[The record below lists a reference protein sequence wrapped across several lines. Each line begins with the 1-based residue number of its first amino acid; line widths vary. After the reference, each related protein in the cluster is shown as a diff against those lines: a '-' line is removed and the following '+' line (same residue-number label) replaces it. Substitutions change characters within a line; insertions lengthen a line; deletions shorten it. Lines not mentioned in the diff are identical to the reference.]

1 LSRFIVDASVA
12 LCWYFEDQAAA
23 YTEAVF
29 ECLAQGDQALVPSV
43 WPLEMVNALV
53 VAWRQK
59 SVTSEQLEDFIADL
73 KDLPV
78 EVDSQGSERV
88 YSSIFRMSCQ
98 HQLSSYD
105 AAYLDLAVFEGLPL
119 ATLDKNL
126 RAAAR
131 RLRIE
136 IFNPRKPAKEREK

>member
-1 LSRFIVDASVA
+1 MSRFVVDASVA
-12 LCWYFEDQAAA
+12 LCWYFEDQTAA
-23 YTEAVF
+23 YTEAIF
-29 ECLAQGDQALVPSV
+29 ECLARGDQALVPSV

-59 SVTSEQLEDFIADL
+59 SITSAQLENFITDL

-78 EVDSQGSERV
+78 EVDSQGSERI
-88 YSSIFRMSCQ
+88 YSSVFRMSCQ
-98 HQLSSYD
+98 YQLSSYD
-105 AAYLDLAVFEGLPL
+105 AAYLDLALFQGLPL

-131 RLRIE
+131 RLKVV
-136 IFNPRKPAKEREK
+136 IFDPR

>member
-12 LCWYFEDQAAA
+12 LCWYFEDQTAA
-23 YTEAVF
+23 YTEAIF
-29 ECLAQGDQALVPSV
+29 ECLAKGDQALVPSV

-53 VAWRQK
+53 TAWRQK
-59 SVTSEQLEDFIADL
+59 SITSEQLENFIADL

-105 AAYLDLAVFEGLPL
+105 AAYLDLAVFQGLPL

-131 RLRIE
+131 RSRIE
-136 IFNPRKPAKEREK
+136 IFDPRKPAKE

>member
-12 LCWYFEDQAAA
+12 LCWYFEDQTAA
-23 YTEAVF
+23 YTEAIL
-29 ECLAQGDQALVPSV
+29 ECLAKGDQALVPSV

-53 VAWRQK
+53 TAWRHK
-59 SVTSEQLEDFIADL
+59 SITSEQLENCIADL

-78 EVDSQGSERV
+78 EVDSPGNERV

-98 HQLSSYD
+98 HQLASYD
-105 AAYLDLAVFEGLPL
+105 AAYLDLAVVHGLPL

-131 RLRIE
+131 RSRIQ
-136 IFNPRKPAKEREK
+136 IFDPRKPV

>member
-1 LSRFIVDASVA
+1 MSRFVVDASVA
-12 LCWYFEDQAAA
+12 LCWYFEYQTAA
-23 YTEAVF
+23 YTEAIF
-29 ECLAQGDQALVPSV
+29 ECLARGDQALVPSV

-59 SVTSEQLEDFIADL
+59 SITSAQLENFIMDL

-78 EVDSQGSERV
+78 EVDSQGSERI
-88 YSSIFRMSCQ
+88 YSSVLRMSCQ
-98 HQLSSYD
+98 YQLSSYD
-105 AAYLDLAVFEGLPL
+105 AAYLDLALFQGLPL

-131 RLRIE
+131 RLKVV
-136 IFNPRKPAKEREK
+136 IFDPR

>member
-12 LCWYFEDQAAA
+12 LCWYFEDQKTA

-29 ECLAQGDQALVPSV
+29 DCLARGDEALVPAV
-43 WPLEMVNALV
+43 WPLEVVNSLV
-53 VAWRQK
+53 VGVRQK
-59 SVTSEQLEDFIADL
+59 TVSAAQLQTFVQDL

-78 EVDSQGSERV
+78 EVDTQGIDRA
-88 YSSIFRMSCQ
+88 YSSIARLSQQ

-105 AAYLDLAVFEGLPL
+105 AAYLDLALVEGLPL

-126 RAAAR
+126 RAAAKR
-131 RLRIE
+131 AGVELLELATRD
-136 IFNPRKPAKEREK
+136 

>member
-12 LCWYFEDQAAA
+12 LCWYFEDQKST

-29 ECLAQGDQALVPSV
+29 ERLARGDEALVPAL
-43 WPLEMVNALV
+43 WPLEIVNSLV
-53 VAWRQK
+53 VAVRQK
-59 SVTSEQLEDFIADL
+59 GISPAQLETFVRDL

-78 EVDSQGSERV
+78 EVDMDGIERV
-88 YSSIFRMSCQ
+88 YSSIVRLSQQ

-105 AAYLDLAVFEGLPL
+105 AAYLDLALFESLPL

-126 RAAAR
+126 LAAAKR
-131 RLRIE
+131 TGVELL
-136 IFNPRKPAKEREK
+136 KV

>member
-1 LSRFIVDASVA
+1 MSRFVVDASVA
-12 LCWYFEDQAAA
+12 LCWYFEDQTAA
-23 YTEAVF
+23 YTEAIF
-29 ECLAQGDQALVPSV
+29 ECLARGDQALVPSV

-59 SVTSEQLEDFIADL
+59 SITSAQLENFITDL

-78 EVDSQGSERV
+78 EVDSQGSERI
-88 YSSIFRMSCQ
+88 YSSVFRMSCQ
-98 HQLSSYD
+98 YQLSSYD
-105 AAYLDLAVFEGLPL
+105 AAYLDLALFQGMPL

-131 RLRIE
+131 RLKVV
-136 IFNPRKPAKEREK
+136 IFDPR

>member
-1 LSRFIVDASVA
+1 MKSFVVDASVA
-12 LCWYFEDQAAA
+12 LCWYFEDQTTA

-29 ECLAQGDQALVPSV
+29 ECLACGGKAIVPAL
-43 WPLEMVNALV
+43 WPLEMVNGLV

-59 SVTSEQLEDFIADL
+59 SISSEQLESYIADL
-73 KDLPV
+73 KDLPI
-78 EVDSQGSERV
+78 EVDSEPGERA
-88 YSSIFRMSCQ
+88 YASIFRISCR

-105 AAYLDLAVFEGLPL
+105 AAYLDLALIQGFPL

-131 RLRIE
+131 RSRVE
-136 IFNPRKPAKEREK
+136 ILDPRKPAAG